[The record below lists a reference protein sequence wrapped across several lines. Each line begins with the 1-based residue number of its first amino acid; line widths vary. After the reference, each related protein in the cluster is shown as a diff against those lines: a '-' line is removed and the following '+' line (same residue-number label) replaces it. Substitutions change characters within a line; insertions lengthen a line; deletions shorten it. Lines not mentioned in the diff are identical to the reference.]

1 MLFTF
6 VVYYFSITVKQSQ
19 MITIKNLSFAYKKQP
34 LLFNDLSL
42 HEGAGQII
50 GLLGKNGAGK
60 TTLLQLLA
68 GLLSP
73 QKGEITV
80 NGHSSIGR
88 SPALLEQICF
98 VPEEFIMPSVKMHRY
113 VDGHAS
119 FYPRFDRALFLDLI
133 KQFELDENKVLS
145 KMSHGQKKKFRIAF
159 ALATKCQLIV
169 LDEPTNGL
177 DIPSK
182 VTFRQM
188 VAGALEDDQTV
199 IISTHQVKDVETL
212 IDKLLLIDEGRV
224 IFNETI
230 LNLSE
235 KFDFKIVSHLP
246 ENLLYNELNPM
257 GYKVITPAN
266 GTTSEVDIELLF
278 NAINEGVKLN

>member
-1 MLFTF
+1 
-6 VVYYFSITVKQSQ
+6 
-19 MITIKNLSFAYKKQP
+19 MITINNLSFAYKKQAP
-34 LLFNDLSL
+34 LFNSLSL
-42 HEGAGQII
+42 NEASGQII

-60 TTLLQLLA
+60 TTLLQLIS
-68 GLLSP
+68 GLLTPKAGDIS
-73 QKGEITV
+73 V
-80 NGHSSIGR
+80 NGQNPVNR
-88 SPALLEQICF
+88 TPAFLEQVCF
-98 VPEEFIMPSVKMHRY
+98 VPEEFIMPSVKMHKY
-113 VDGHAS
+113 VEGNAT
-119 FYPRFDRALFLDLI
+119 FYPRFDRALFNDLI

-182 VTFRQM
+182 AIFRQM
-188 VAGALEDDQTV
+188 VAGALDDDQVV

-212 IDKLLLIDEGRV
+212 IDKILLVDKGQI
-224 IFNETI
+224 IFDETI
-230 LNLSE
+230 INLSE

-246 ENLLYNELNPM
+246 EETLYSELNPM
-257 GYKVITPAN
+257 GYKVVTPAN

-278 NAINEGVKLN
+278 NAINDGVKFN